1 MRHHAL
7 SRIRILAQDPQPFQN
22 STLNEGITTEFRF
35 VDDPLPRSRLNHNVL
50 NDSEVG
56 FSSPPFTKQDKR
68 PGSWNSSPT
77 ASEQYRW
84 VVVSK
89 AIAGQRFQAPLG
101 QLRKPGRLR
110 DPDGRR
116 VAPNVQW
123 IHDCVR
129 VGYRVGGGGC
139 A

>member
-56 FSSPPFTKQDKR
+56 FSSPPLND
-68 PGSWNSSPT
+68 PGVGI
-77 ASEQYRW
+77 R
-84 VVVSK
+84 
-89 AIAGQRFQAPLG
+89 AP
-101 QLRKPGRLR
+101 QLQSNI
-110 DPDGRR
+110 DG
-116 VAPNVQW
+116 
-123 IHDCVR
+123 
-129 VGYRVGGGGC
+129 
-139 A
+139 